1 MNKVMLI
8 GNLTRDPE
16 FMTSASGVNVCK
28 FAIAVNSGFGDNSR
42 TDFFNIVTWRSQ
54 AENCNK
60 YLKKGNKVCVVGSL
74 QNNDYTDKDGIK
86 RHNTIIN
93 ASEVEFLN
101 SKVVSDLDEGVISKT
116 EYKAQQS
123 LTKSKAEE
131 KSTKKVETID
141 EDLLPF

>member
-28 FAIAVNSGFGDNSR
+28 FAIAINSGFGDNSR
-42 TDFFNIVTWRSQ
+42 TDYFNIVTWRNY
-54 AENCNK
+54 AESCNK
-60 YLKKGNKVCVVGSL
+60 YLKKGSKVGIIGSL

-86 RHNTIIN
+86 RHNVIVS

-101 SKVVSDLDEGVISKT
+101 SKTASESNDVAIPKS
-116 EYKAQQS
+116 EYTAKQS
-123 LTKSKAEE
+123 
-131 KSTKKVETID
+131 KVED
-141 EDLLPF
+141 SKHKNVEQSYDDLMPF